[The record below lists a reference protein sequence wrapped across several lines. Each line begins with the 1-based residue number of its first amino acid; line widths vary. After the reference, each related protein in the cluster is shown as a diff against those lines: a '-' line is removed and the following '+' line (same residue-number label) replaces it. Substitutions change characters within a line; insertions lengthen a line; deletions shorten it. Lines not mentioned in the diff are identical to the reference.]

1 MRTCPDP
8 FRLSTPCYGAMDTI
22 LDSDETL
29 ALFDLME
36 RYMCDACPK
45 EPRGVSSEP
54 FAWQC
59 ASVSEVLE
67 CHPGYL
73 TFVVSRDMMVLHLQ
87 RIQHE
92 SEFVPDF
99 VLSNGTV
106 IRNFI
111 RTKKG
116 VLANTA
122 VKTPGTELIFVTGNS
137 KHSDLYKTAAG
148 FHHSDGTN
156 TTRFMNENYS
166 MIRSTA
172 CATAWLLNPT
182 QRCTLQMGRF
192 SFDLNPRTLAIWA
205 TGFLNLWADF
215 VYYNRGTSVTELYM
229 TDDGVC
235 LGSITDATDAQRL
248 CSDSGLPLLLQYY
261 RDILAKHI
269 GRLLAMA
276 KMRPGESHVVPE
288 GSIQISEIIF

>member
-1 MRTCPDP
+1 MFSVRTCPDP
-8 FRLSTPCYGAMDTI
+8 FRLSTPCFGAMDTI

-36 RYMCDACPK
+36 KYMCDACPK
-45 EPRGVSSEP
+45 EPKSVSSEP

-59 ASVSEVLE
+59 VSVSEVME

-73 TFVVSRDMMVLHLQ
+73 TFVHSRDMMVLHLQ

-92 SEFVPDF
+92 SELVPEF
-99 VLSNGTV
+99 VLTNGTV

-156 TTRFMNENYS
+156 VTRFVNENYS
-166 MIRSTA
+166 MVRSTA
-172 CATAWLLNPT
+172 CATAWLLNPK

-192 SFDLNPRTLAIWA
+192 SFDLHPRILSDWA

-215 VYYNRGTSVTELYM
+215 VYYNQGVSVTELYM

-235 LGSITDATDAQRL
+235 LGSITDAPDSQRL
-248 CSDSGLPLLLQYY
+248 YSSAGIPLVLQYY
-261 RDILAKHI
+261 RDVLAKHI

-276 KMRPGESHVVPE
+276 KMRPGDSPIVPE
-288 GSIQISEIIF
+288 GNNVL